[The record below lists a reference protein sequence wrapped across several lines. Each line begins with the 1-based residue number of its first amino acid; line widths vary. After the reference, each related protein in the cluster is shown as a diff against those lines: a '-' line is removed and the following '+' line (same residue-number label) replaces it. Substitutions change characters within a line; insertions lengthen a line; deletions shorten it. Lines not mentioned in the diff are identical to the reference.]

1 MGSYQERSVPEGLT
15 TKTKSRRRRVEAVE
29 AELSDARLT
38 AAIWEWPR
46 EARGRISAGL
56 GAAGE
61 AMTSLLLIA
70 I

>member
-1 MGSYQERSVPEGLT
+1 LT
-15 TKTKSRRRRVEAVE
+15 TKTKSRRRWDEAVE
-29 AELSDARLT
+29 AELSEARLT
-38 AAIWEWPR
+38 APNWEWLR